1 MRTVTLARKP
11 FKGTVGECVAAHG
24 CGGIDVD
31 GCRIQT
37 LSTDN
42 IHAKN
47 PHTVGGFGQ
56 SNAMIYGKSNG
67 SDPYNPSK
75 GRWPANTILQ
85 HQPSCVLKGT
95 KTVYGTGI
103 AVNRNRPENTKNSWM
118 GVRKSLTGADTGYAG
133 ESGSEEVDD
142 WDCDPTCP
150 VRRMNTDAGI
160 LGEASRF
167 FKHVQG

>member
-11 FKGTVGECVAAHG
+11 FTGTVSDCVATHG

-67 SDPYNPSK
+67 SDPYDPSK
-75 GRWPANTILQ
+75 GRWPANAILQ
-85 HQPSCVLKGT
+85 HQPNCVLKGT

-103 AVNRNRPENTKNSWM
+103 AVNRNRPEDNMNSWY
-118 GVRKSLTGADTGYAG
+118 GKRRSLTGMDTGYAG
-133 ESGSEEVDD
+133 EGGSEEVDN
-142 WDCDPTCP
+142 WECDPSCP
-150 VRRMNTDAGI
+150 VRRVNADAGS